1 MFKNQLK
8 TILLLGLLSG
18 LLLWVGQL
26 FGGINGLSIMLV
38 FSLLMNLGTY
48 WFSDKIVLKMYGAKP
63 VSKTEAPG
71 VHKIVEE
78 LSKTAEIPKPK
89 IYLVNSEVPNAFA
102 TGRNPQNAAIAVTSG
117 ILKVLDK
124 EELKGVLAHELAHVK
139 NRDTLIT
146 TIAATIASVISYI
159 AYMAHWAALFG
170 GFGSRDNDRGGSDII
185 SFLVLVV
192 LTPIV
197 AALLQLA
204 LSRSREFLA
213 DESGAKYCNAGL
225 PLASALHKLETAAN
239 LLPLK
244 GNSATGGL
252 FIVNPFRGQA
262 LVNLFSTHPSTSERA
277 KRLKA
282 MKF

>member
-8 TILLLGLLSG
+8 TILLLGLLTG
-18 LLLWVGQL
+18 LLLWVGHL
-26 FGGINGLSIMLV
+26 FGGINGLRIMLV

-48 WFSDKIVLKMYGAKP
+48 WFSDKIVLKMYHAKP
-63 VSKTEAPG
+63 VSKNEAPEI
-71 VHKIVEE
+71 HKIVEE
-78 LSKTAEIPKPK
+78 LSKTAGIPKPK
-89 IYLVNSEVPNAFA
+89 IYLVNNEVPNAFA
-102 TGRNPQNAAIAVTSG
+102 TGRNPQNAAVAVTSG
-117 ILKVLDK
+117 ILKVLSK

-146 TIAATIASVISYI
+146 TIAATIASVISYT
-159 AYMAHWAALFG
+159 AYMAHWAAIFG
-170 GFGSRDNDRGGSDII
+170 GFGGRDDNRGGSDIA
-185 SFLVLVV
+185 SFLVLVI
-192 LTPIV
+192 LTPVI
-197 AALLQLA
+197 ATLLQLA

-213 DESGAKYCNAGL
+213 DESGARYCRNGL
-225 PLASALHKLETAAN
+225 PLANALQKLDTAAN

-262 LVNLFSTHPSTSERA
+262 LVKLFSTHPSTSERT